1 MHPAGAVR
9 GHAARCLLLHPF
21 FLRRRLIFSLLAL
34 ATHVDITHVTTHP
47 VQQADSCKL
56 SPWSLVVFSLL
67 PFAVGSRSKRTAA
80 ARPARSVLAPPH
92 PSQQAARERKSKGAG
107 AEREEKSPKVLGW
120 YFSVVA
126 LFRNGDSAM
135 PRCGMVFWRS
145 PPIIMVDFQK
155 AQRCSSR
162 LGPGRWRSLGAMAAV
177 AELSR
182 LRRSVSPRFPLL
194 LVESVY
200 SSRRSSRLLLPDP

>member
-120 YFSVVA
+120 YFSVA
-126 LFRNGDSAM
+126 IR
-135 PRCGMVFWRS
+135 
-145 PPIIMVDFQK
+145 
-155 AQRCSSR
+155 
-162 LGPGRWRSLGAMAAV
+162 RSLV
-177 AELSR
+177 AGWYSGETHLSKW
-182 LRRSVSPRFPLL
+182 LISK
-194 LVESVY
+194 
-200 SSRRSSRLLLPDP
+200 RLLNESGAPPHGDFL